1 LRELGLRIGEL
12 EAGATDSIVD
22 VPGVRVGHVTVW
34 RDEPDPPE
42 GRGVAR
48 TGVTAVVPGALP
60 LKAGVAVLNG
70 MGELTGSHE
79 IREWGVLGSPV
90 YLTSTHAVGRV
101 YDGAISLAVRDD
113 PLVGVDKFLIPV
125 VGECDD
131 GWLSDARTVH
141 VEREDVAAAVD
152 GATGWPFA
160 EGAVGAGTG
169 MSCLGWKGGIG
180 SASRVAAG
188 HTVGVLVLA
197 NFGAARQLTVA
208 GVPVGRLLEQDGGRE
223 AAAGSCIVVVATDT
237 PVAASSLERVA
248 RRVGLGLA
256 RTGSVAHNGSGEI
269 FLAFSIDQDGQR
281 LEGSELDPLFAATVE
296 ATEEAVLNALWAAPD
311 VKGREGRVERGLPHD
326 ELLELLR
333 ERGAL

>member
-1 LRELGLRIGEL
+1 MPETLPKPRGPRLRELGLRIGEL

-141 VEREDVAAAVD
+141 VEREDVGPA
-152 GATGWPFA
+152 
-160 EGAVGAGTG
+160 
-169 MSCLGWKGGIG
+169 
-180 SASRVAAG
+180 
-188 HTVGVLVLA
+188 
-197 NFGAARQLTVA
+197 
-208 GVPVGRLLEQDGGRE
+208 
-223 AAAGSCIVVVATDT
+223 
-237 PVAASSLERVA
+237 
-248 RRVGLGLA
+248 
-256 RTGSVAHNGSGEI
+256 
-269 FLAFSIDQDGQR
+269 
-281 LEGSELDPLFAATVE
+281 
-296 ATEEAVLNALWAAPD
+296 
-311 VKGREGRVERGLPHD
+311 
-326 ELLELLR
+326 
-333 ERGAL
+333 